1 MQMKTLQKIMN
12 ISKYIKYTL
21 LDRTGGIMIN
31 KKSLWFLTLFSLI
44 LVLSI
49 YYITMPSELL
59 LTTNTS
65 KIDNEQNKDENS
77 EPTISVEESD
87 LLVALRVEADEEM
100 ASAIEDLQLV
110 LTNTES
116 SVEEKNKAYEKI
128 KELNDNRGEE
138 EKLETQI
145 KENYNLNSFV
155 KINASQISVTV
166 NSDEHSESLAN
177 NIMRTIQSNYEDS
190 KYITVKFQK

>member
-1 MQMKTLQKIMN
+1 
-12 ISKYIKYTL
+12 
-21 LDRTGGIMIN
+21 MIN

-59 LTTNTS
+59 LTTGQQTNTE
-65 KIDNEQNKDENS
+65 NETS

-87 LLVALRVEADEEM
+87 ILVALRVEADEEM
-100 ASAIEDLQLV
+100 SKEIEDLQLI

-116 SVEEKNKAYEKI
+116 SVEEKNEAYEKI

-145 KENYNLNSFV
+145 KENYKLDSFIKISGSQV
-155 KINASQISVTV
+155 KVTV
-166 NSDEHSESLAN
+166 NSEEHDESLAN
-177 NIMRTIQSNYEDS
+177 NIMRTIQANYEES

>member
-1 MQMKTLQKIMN
+1 
-12 ISKYIKYTL
+12 
-21 LDRTGGIMIN
+21 MIN

-59 LTTNTS
+59 LTTGT
-65 KIDNEQNKDENS
+65 ETNKKVAKDTS
-77 EPTISVEESD
+77 EPTVSIDKSD
-87 LLVALRVEADEEM
+87 LLVALRVESDEAMTKE
-100 ASAIEDLQLV
+100 IEDLQLV

-116 SVEEKNKAYEKI
+116 SVDDKNKAYEKI

-138 EKLETQI
+138 EKLEEQI
-145 KENYNLNSFV
+145 KTSYNISSFI
-155 KINASQISVTV
+155 KINGNQISVTAQ
-166 NSDEHSESLAN
+166 SKEHSESLAN